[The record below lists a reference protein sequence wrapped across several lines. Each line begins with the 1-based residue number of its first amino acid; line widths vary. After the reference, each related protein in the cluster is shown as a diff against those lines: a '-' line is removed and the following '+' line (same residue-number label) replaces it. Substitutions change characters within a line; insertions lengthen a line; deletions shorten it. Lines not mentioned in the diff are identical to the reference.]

1 VRAPARAARGRA
13 RRRPRRQPV
22 RPPTAPNAPPALLFP
37 PASFANRGFAVDG
50 GTAFV
55 NVALLLLL
63 VALAGERIFGLD
75 KVRPQER
82 SLPPPRLPIRRA
94 PAASQGSARAG
105 LPAGGRPGARTP
117 CSWGG
122 GAGRARGRGRGP
134 PGGPPHLLFP
144 PPPPPRT
151 QHPPPAL
158 ETSGPLAPR
167 PQVINEALRRW
178 KESRVEARRYEVM
191 DARQQLERQWSDD
204 EDGGGSGGSGSGSG
218 SGRGGDGG
226 ASGRG

>member
-105 LPAGGRPGARTP
+105 RPG
-117 CSWGG
+117 G
-122 GAGRARGRGRGP
+122 GP
-134 PGGPPHLLFP
+134 PGPPTP
-144 PPPPPRT
+144 CVSPPPPPRT